1 MASGA
6 ANPIIRELVFSDVN
20 VTFTPH
26 PVTRKLPRLKNADA
40 IKRAV
45 RNLILTNFGERPYE
59 PLYGGNIRAM
69 LFENTD
75 DPLLETVMK
84 NNIETAILNFEPR
97 ARVIKTDVEVL
108 PDSNALRV
116 RIQFMLVNERF
127 PVDLEVAIERVR

>member
-1 MASGA
+1 
-6 ANPIIRELVFSDVN
+6 
-20 VTFTPH
+20 
-26 PVTRKLPRLKNADA
+26 
-40 IKRAV
+40 
-45 RNLILTNFGERPYE
+45 
-59 PLYGGNIRAM
+59 
-69 LFENTD
+69 
-75 DPLLETVMK
+75 MK

>member
-1 MASGA
+1 
-6 ANPIIRELVFSDVN
+6 
-20 VTFTPH
+20 
-26 PVTRKLPRLKNADA
+26 
-40 IKRAV
+40 
-45 RNLILTNFGERPYE
+45 
-59 PLYGGNIRAM
+59 M

-97 ARVIKTDVEVL
+97 ARLTKTDVEVL

>member
-1 MASGA
+1 
-6 ANPIIRELVFSDVN
+6 
-20 VTFTPH
+20 
-26 PVTRKLPRLKNADA
+26 
-40 IKRAV
+40 
-45 RNLILTNFGERPYE
+45 
-59 PLYGGNIRAM
+59 M

-127 PVDLEVAIERVR
+127 PVDLEVVIERVR